1 LDGGVVYA
9 QLGRELAIQAT
20 TRRTAMHSFRSSIP
34 AGLLLCLG
42 IVASPVA
49 RCADIIVSAQDGK
62 FVRVD
67 GRATF
72 PEPAPSDSLVVIDAS
87 TFPPVI
93 KGTVEGLEHT
103 VQGPPQAVAVTPDGK
118 LAIVAAPTRYDYAA
132 KKEMFDHFVQ
142 VVDIEASPPKLI
154 GKVDVGGH
162 TNGLSINR
170 EGTLLLAAAHDGT
183 VKVLGID
190 GKNVKLV
197 DQVKV
202 GEKRLSGIS
211 FTHDGK
217 AAIVAQRDENG
228 AAVLSIDGMAVKLT
242 TEKISTGVT
251 PYAVDVSSDGK
262 WAVIGNTGVTGMLGL
277 VGRTVGDAD
286 VVTLVD
292 VSKRPFR
299 AVQQISVPS
308 TPEGV
313 AISPDG
319 RWIAVSCMAGSN
331 LTTDNVGRNKIG
343 KLLLFEIKD
352 GWATKANEIAG
363 AEAAQGVVFSQ
374 DSKQV
379 LLQMDVERAIGVF
392 AVRDGKLVDTGE
404 RLKLAAG
411 PVSIRSMPR

>member
-1 LDGGVVYA
+1 
-9 QLGRELAIQAT
+9 
-20 TRRTAMHSFRSSIP
+20 MHSFRSNIR
-34 AGLLLCLG
+34 AGLLLCLS
-42 IVASPVA
+42 IVASPA
-49 RCADIIVSAQDGK
+49 ALCADIIVSAQDGK

-132 KKEMFDHFVQ
+132 KKEVFDNFVQ
-142 VVDIEASPPKLI
+142 VIDIEASPPKLI
-154 GKVDVGGH
+154 GKVDVAGH

-170 EGTLLLAAAHDGT
+170 EGTLLLAAGHDGT
-183 VKVLGID
+183 VKVLAID
-190 GKNVKLV
+190 GKNVKLL

-228 AAVLSIDGMAVKLT
+228 AAVLSIDGMSVKLT

-277 VGRTVGDAD
+277 AGRTVGDAD

-313 AISPDG
+313 AISADG

-352 GWATKANEIAG
+352 GWATKVSEVAG

-374 DSKQV
+374 DGKQI

>member
-1 LDGGVVYA
+1 
-9 QLGRELAIQAT
+9 
-20 TRRTAMHSFRSSIP
+20 MHSFRSSIP
-34 AGLLLCLG
+34 AGVLLCVS
-42 IVASPVA
+42 IVVSPA
-49 RCADIIVSAQDGK
+49 ALCADIIVSAQDGK

-132 KKEMFDHFVQ
+132 KKELFGNFVQ
-142 VVDIEASPPKLI
+142 VVDIESSPPRLI

-162 TNGLSINR
+162 PNGLSINR

-190 GKNVKLV
+190 GKNLKLL

-228 AAVLSIDGMAVKLT
+228 AAVLSIDGTSVKLT
-242 TEKISTGVT
+242 TEKVSTGVT
-251 PYAVDVSSDGK
+251 PYAIDVSSDGK

-331 LTTDNVGRNKIG
+331 LTTDNAGRNKIG

-352 GWATKANEIAG
+352 GWANKVNEVAS

-374 DSKQV
+374 DSKQI

-392 AVRDGKLVDTGE
+392 AVRDGKLIDTGE

>member
-1 LDGGVVYA
+1 
-9 QLGRELAIQAT
+9 
-20 TRRTAMHSFRSSIP
+20 MHSFRSNIP
-34 AGLLLCLG
+34 TGVLLCLS
-42 IVASPVA
+42 IVASPA
-49 RCADIIVSAQDGK
+49 ALCADIIVSAQDGK

-87 TFPPVI
+87 TFPPVV

-132 KKEMFDHFVQ
+132 KKELFDNFVQ
-142 VVDIEASPPKLI
+142 VIDIEASPPKLI

-170 EGTLLLAAAHDGT
+170 EGTLLLAAAHDGS

-190 GKNVKLV
+190 GKNVKLL

-228 AAVLSIDGMAVKLT
+228 AAVLSIDGMSVKLT

-352 GWATKANEIAG
+352 GWATKASEIAG

-374 DSKQV
+374 DSKQL

>member
-1 LDGGVVYA
+1 
-9 QLGRELAIQAT
+9 
-20 TRRTAMHSFRSSIP
+20 MHSFRSNIP
-34 AGLLLCLG
+34 GGLLLCLG
-42 IVASPVA
+42 LVASPA
-49 RCADIIVSAQDGK
+49 ALCADIIVSAQDGK

-132 KKEMFDHFVQ
+132 KKEIFDNFVQ
-142 VVDIEASPPKLI
+142 VIDIEASPPKLI

-190 GKNVKLV
+190 GKNVKLL

-228 AAVLSIDGMAVKLT
+228 AAVLSIDGMSVKLT

-392 AVRDGKLVDTGE
+392 AIRDGKLVDTGE

>member
-1 LDGGVVYA
+1 
-9 QLGRELAIQAT
+9 
-20 TRRTAMHSFRSSIP
+20 MHSFRSNIP
-34 AGLLLCLG
+34 AGLLLCLS
-42 IVASPVA
+42 IVASPA
-49 RCADIIVSAQDGK
+49 ALCADIIVSAQDGK

-118 LAIVAAPTRYDYAA
+118 LAIVAAPTRYDYSA
-132 KKEMFDHFVQ
+132 KKEVFDNFVQ
-142 VVDIEASPPKLI
+142 VIDIEASPPKLI
-154 GKVDVGGH
+154 GKVDVAGH

-170 EGTLLLAAAHDGT
+170 EGTLLLAAGHDGT
-183 VKVLGID
+183 VKVLAID
-190 GKNVKLV
+190 GKNVKLL

-228 AAVLSIDGMAVKLT
+228 AAVLSIDGMSVKLT
-242 TEKISTGVT
+242 
-251 PYAVDVSSDGK
+251 
-262 WAVIGNTGVTGMLGL
+262 
-277 VGRTVGDAD
+277 
-286 VVTLVD
+286 
-292 VSKRPFR
+292 

-313 AISPDG
+313 AISADG

-352 GWATKANEIAG
+352 GWATKVNEVAG

-374 DSKQV
+374 DGKQI